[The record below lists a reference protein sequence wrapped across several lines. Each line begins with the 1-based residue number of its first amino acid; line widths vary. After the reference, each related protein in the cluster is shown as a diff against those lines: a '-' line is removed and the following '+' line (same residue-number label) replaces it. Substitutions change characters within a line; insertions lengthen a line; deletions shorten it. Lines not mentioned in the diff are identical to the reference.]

1 MKTAILTLKALK
13 AANRPLKLDEIAQEI
28 GLSKSS
34 AHRYMSMLTHVRIIE
49 HSPNKQGFNVG
60 EKALDYLIAWGLEE
74 KGA

>member
-1 MKTAILTLKALK
+1 
-13 AANRPLKLDEIAQEI
+13 
-28 GLSKSS
+28 
-34 AHRYMSMLTHVRIIE
+34 MSMLTHVRIIE